1 MTRQR
6 RRDTRPELAVRRHL
20 HRLGARYRIE
30 ESPLPGMRRRAD
42 IVFRQARVAVYV
54 DGCFWHGCPEHMTW
68 PSANADWWRSKIERN
83 IERDRDTSAQLADAG
98 WLAIRIWEHEDPAE
112 SALRIVKAVR
122 ARPIP

>member
-1 MTRQR
+1 
-6 RRDTRPELAVRRHL
+6 
-20 HRLGARYRIE
+20 
-30 ESPLPGMRRRAD
+30 
-42 IVFRQARVAVYV
+42 
-54 DGCFWHGCPEHMTW
+54 MTW